1 MKYKVEIEVPLLS
14 NLHFAFEDF
23 CCQAQYQSMHVWAV
37 TPESNILK
45 NLTVSSLYRNR
56 LFLCTLDSLFA
67 THCQEFSRI
76 FFLKWTFSQC
86 GLFIMQSNDSS
97 VFFGVESKISEANI
111 LNPRQMKQ
119 KLVCLDVKRGCF
131 SNINEYNAKH
141 ICSLLFCK
149 YTLHFAS
156 VNPLFSILNHTCC
169 LLYFLGI
176 GWMCCWK
183 V

>member
-14 NLHFAFEDF
+14 NIHFAFEDF
-23 CCQAQYQSMHVWAV
+23 CCQAQYQSMHAWAV
-37 TPESNILK
+37 TPESNISK

-56 LFLCTLDSLFA
+56 WFLCTLDSLFA

-97 VFFGVESKISEANI
+97 VFLELS
-111 LNPRQMKQ
+111 RQVDKWN
-119 KLVCLDVKRGCF
+119 KNLSACLDVKRGCF
-131 SNINEYNAKH
+131 SNINEHNAKP

-149 YTLHFAS
+149 CTLHFAS
-156 VNPLFSILNHTCC
+156 MNPLFFILNHTYC